1 MFRQALFCQRGFKS
15 MSKIQYLLSS
25 TLAAIVL
32 GIVPT
37 TLLPALAQGTPQ
49 VVTTIDVTAIARGYR
64 STKITGSAV
73 LNEKNETVGK
83 IDDLI
88 ITRDQR
94 ALFAIVSVGGYLG
107 IGNKLIAV
115 RYEELKPTS
124 DDKGFVLTG
133 ATKDGLKALPEFV
146 YAR

>member
-1 MFRQALFCQRGFKS
+1 MTRFYPVLAS
-15 MSKIQYLLSS
+15 MTLISS
-25 TLAAIVL
+25 LAVASLAIM
-32 GIVPT
+32 
-37 TLLPALAQGTPQ
+37 PAAAQGTQQ
-49 VVTTIDVTAIARGYR
+49 VVTTIDITAIARGYR

-73 LNEKNETVGK
+73 VNEKGETVGK

-107 IGNKLIAV
+107 MGNKLIAV

-124 DDKGFVLTG
+124 DDKGFVLAG
-133 ATKDGLKALPEFV
+133 ATKEGLKALQEFI
-146 YAR
+146 YAH